1 MAATKGPRPDPES
14 NAREPTPDRGA
25 IADWFARTHP
35 VPRQAVSEWSNHGIT
50 LLPLGERFDA
60 IRVPGR
66 LIHAA
71 VGSNRAD
78 VVEQALDD
86 WLHGPVVCDTRT
98 GSGCYYVL
106 VAPDAVWEGPGDR
119 LRTGTY
125 LAVPR
130 IGKKVSPVTYWAV
143 PPPRRGQL
151 CDPAHLAALLSTAE
165 ALKAIEP

>member
-1 MAATKGPRPDPES
+1 MAES
-14 NAREPTPDRGA
+14 AAPAPGRKSSALEHAPDRGA
-25 IADWFARTHP
+25 IADWLARAHP
-35 VPRQAVSEWSNHGIT
+35 APRQAMSEWSNHGIA

-66 LIHAA
+66 LVHAA
-71 VGSNRAD
+71 VGSDQAE
-78 VVEQALDD
+78 VVEQALAD
-86 WLHGPVVCDTRT
+86 WLCGPVIRDTRT

-143 PPPRRGQL
+143 PPQRRGQL
-151 CDPAHLAALLSTAE
+151 CDPAHLAALLSMAE

>member
-1 MAATKGPRPDPES
+1 MGESTAPAPGTKCR
-14 NAREPTPDRGA
+14 AREQAHDRGA
-25 IADWFARTHP
+25 IADWFARAHP
-35 VPRQAVSEWSNHGIT
+35 VPRQAASEWAEYGIA

-66 LIHAA
+66 LVHAA
-71 VGSNRAD
+71 VGSDQAE
-78 VVEQALDD
+78 VVEPTLDD
-86 WLHGPVVCDTRT
+86 WLHGPVIRDTRT

-106 VAPDAVWEGPGDR
+106 VAADALWEGPADR

-130 IGKKVSPVTYWAV
+130 IGKKVSPITYWAV
-143 PPPRRGQL
+143 QPQRRGHL

-165 ALKAIEP
+165 TPKAIES